1 MKSAS
6 QSIWDR
12 TSRVEW
18 AAARKNYNNGTQI
31 MERTKPPFRADHV
44 GSLIR
49 PDALIKAREQAEKK
63 EISDAELKPIQQ
75 AAIREVV
82 RMQED
87 LGLKVV
93 TDGEYNRHSWHR
105 DFMLKFANVQ
115 MMPSKLTVKFHSAE
129 GDRLHSPPT
138 MQVTGKLARPA
149 GGGIFVDDFKFLV
162 SIARATPKITVPSP
176 TVMHFRGGREAID
189 AKAYPEIAAFYDDLA
204 RLYREEIADLAAAGC
219 RYLQIDEVNLAYLC
233 DPELRK
239 QVANIGEDPGSL
251 PKTYAKLLNDTIRDR
266 PKDMTVCMHL
276 CRGNFAGAWVAE
288 GGYEPIAELVF
299 NEINVDGYF
308 LEYDSARAGGF
319 EPLRFLPKGKVA
331 VLGLVTTKSGKLE
344 TKDELKRR
352 IDEAGK
358 HAPLEQLALSPQCG
372 FSSGIGGNTMDVDG
386 EIAKLRLVVETA
398 REVWGSA

>member
-1 MKSAS
+1 
-6 QSIWDR
+6 
-12 TSRVEW
+12 
-18 AAARKNYNNGTQI
+18 

-49 PDALIKAREQAEKK
+49 PDALIKARERAEKK
-63 EISDAELKPIQQ
+63 EISDAELRPIQQ

-82 RMQED
+82 RLQEE

-93 TDGEYNRHSWHR
+93 TDGEFNRHSWHR
-105 DFMLKFANVQ
+105 DFMLKFTNVQ
-115 MMPSKLTVKFHSAE
+115 MMPSKLTVRFHSSE
-129 GDRLHSPPT
+129 GERLHSPPT
-138 MQVTGKLARPA
+138 MQVTGKLARPKDS
-149 GGGIFVDDFKFLV
+149 GIFVEDFKFLV
-162 SIARATPKITVPSP
+162 SIARATPKITLPSP

-189 AKAYPEIAAFYDDLA
+189 AKAYPDIAAFYDDLA
-204 RLYREEIADLAAAGC
+204 RLYREEIADLAQAGC

-233 DPELRK
+233 DADLRR
-239 QVANIGEDPGSL
+239 QVANIGEDPGTL
-251 PKTYAKLLNDTIRDR
+251 PKTYAKLLNDTIKGR

-288 GGYEPIAELVF
+288 GGYEPIADLLF
-299 NEINVDGYF
+299 NAIDVDGYF

-319 EPLRFLPKGKVA
+319 EPLRFLPKGKTA

-352 IDEAGK
+352 IDEAAK
-358 HAPLEQLALSPQCG
+358 HVPLEQLALSPQCG
-372 FSSGIGGNTMDVDG
+372 FSSGIGGNTMDVAG
-386 EIAKLRLVVETA
+386 EVAKLKLVVETA

>member
-1 MKSAS
+1 
-6 QSIWDR
+6 
-12 TSRVEW
+12 
-18 AAARKNYNNGTQI
+18 

-49 PDALIKAREQAEKK
+49 PDALIAAREKAERK
-63 EISDAELKPIQQ
+63 EIGETELRPIQQ
-75 AAIREVV
+75 AAIRDVV

-87 LGLKVV
+87 LGLKLV

-105 DFMLKFANVQ
+105 DFMLKFQNVR
-115 MMPSKLTVKFHSAE
+115 MMPSKLTVKFHTTE

-162 SIARATPKITVPSP
+162 SIARAMPKITIPSP

-189 AKAYPEIAAFYDDLA
+189 AKAYPDIAGFYDDLA
-204 RLYREEIADLAAAGC
+204 RLYREEITDLAAAGC

-233 DPELRK
+233 DADLRK
-239 QVANIGEDPGSL
+239 QVANIGEDPATL
-251 PKTYAKLLNDTIRDR
+251 PKTYARLLNDTIRDR
-266 PKDMTVCMHL
+266 PNDMTVCMHL

-288 GGYEPIAELVF
+288 GGYEPIADLLF
-299 NEINVDGYF
+299 NEVKVDGYF

-344 TKDELKRR
+344 SKDELKRR
-352 IDEAGK
+352 IDAAAK
-358 HAPLEQLALSPQCG
+358 HAPLDQLALSPQCG
-372 FSSGIGGNTMDVDG
+372 FSSGIGGNTMDVAG
-386 EIAKLRLVVETA
+386 EIAKLKLVVETA